1 MLPSGEKVWTGNDD
15 CKPETW
21 EECKPQ
27 TYDAK
32 FTKDMVNCTDSTRI
46 PYCNNCKSILKPITT
61 QSITCKPKSAV
72 QCKPVKRQIC
82 SYVKWEDTKQEV
94 VDMCTPDMVWRPKQE
109 ISHEKRCL
117 LDSTSQGSGPAFAPL
132 GPDHPRIFNKPRYTT
147 QTQRPSYA
155 PNPTPRPV
163 RPSYNVPTL
172 VREPTY
178 AAPAAR
184 GYGSPRSEPLG
195 PKAWLKARNL

>member
-1 MLPSGEKVWTGNDD
+1 
-15 CKPETW
+15 
-21 EECKPQ
+21 
-27 TYDAK
+27 
-32 FTKDMVNCTDSTRI
+32 
-46 PYCNNCKSILKPITT
+46 LKPITT

-132 GPDHPRIFNKPRYTT
+132 GPDHPRIFNNKPRYTT

-155 PNPTPRPV
+155 PNPTP